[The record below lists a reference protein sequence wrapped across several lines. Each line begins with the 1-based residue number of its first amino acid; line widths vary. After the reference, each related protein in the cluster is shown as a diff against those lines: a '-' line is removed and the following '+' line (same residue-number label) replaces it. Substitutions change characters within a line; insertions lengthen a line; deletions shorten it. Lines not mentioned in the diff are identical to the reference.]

1 MMTLF
6 DFFHVSKFSKINGK
20 FPMDAPPITTTL
32 DLTLVLLAQ
41 QKTRNIYDYIIHTK
55 KAQKQLLR
63 LNINN
68 RILLFS
74 WIEIKH
80 NIEITDKS
88 IVNPR

>member
-41 QKTRNIYDYIIHTK
+41 QKNTEY
-55 KAQKQLLR
+55 LR
-63 LNINN
+63 L
-68 RILLFS
+68 
-74 WIEIKH
+74 H
-80 NIEITDKS
+80 NSHQKS
-88 IVNPR
+88 TKAAFTTQHK